1 MTTTLRAGELAA
13 AAGVNLQT
21 LRYYERRG
29 LLPAPDRSLGG
40 HRQYPADAVLRL
52 LMIKSIQRLGFTLS
66 EVAEMMGTRRPRR
79 GRELRAYADAKIADI
94 DRRIAELGEIRQA
107 LVHARDAGCRDLLD
121 CVDNPACPLP
131 LPSVLG
137 PGRA

>member
-1 MTTTLRAGELAA
+1 MTRTLRAGELAV

-29 LLPAPDRSLGG
+29 LLPAPNRTLGG

-52 LMIKSIQRLGFTLS
+52 VMIKSIQRLGFTLA
-66 EVAEMMGTRRPRR
+66 EVAEMMGSRRPRR
-79 GRELRAYADAKIADI
+79 GHDLRGCADAKIADI
-94 DRRIAELGEIRQA
+94 DRRIAELTEIRQA

-137 PGRA
+137 H